1 MLFFNRPKKI
11 VVADNKS
18 LIFAL
23 KQLVTGKVI
32 KAVEST
38 KTALITLKRNKES
51 IEVGI
56 EFERQLEGKT
66 VTESHYTVVYNDE
79 EALAFFR
86 YYGVVD
92 QILWLP
98 VS

>member
-1 MLFFNRPKKI
+1 MLFDNPQRI
-11 VVADNKS
+11 VIADNRS

-23 KQLVTGKVI
+23 KQLATGKVI
-32 KAVEST
+32 KAIEST
-38 KTALITLKRNKES
+38 KIALLTIRRNKES

-56 EFERQLEGKT
+56 EFERQTGGRT
-66 VTESHYTVVYNDE
+66 ITEKHYTVVYNDE
-79 EALAFFR
+79 EALAFFK